1 MSTKL
6 AIRIQGLKGHV
17 AIRPCRRKSFARI
30 LLSVA
35 GVFIVVSH
43 WTSGAKAEAYNMATR
58 NIEPFSFIKDGQRT
72 GYSIELWKAIADD
85 LQLDYS
91 TLEVGTA
98 RQMVADVQAG
108 KADIGVGAL
117 SITSEREKQVD
128 FTQPFFESGL
138 QVLVRKEKPGAA
150 SALHAVAVN
159 LLTPEL
165 AYGIAITLLVMLGI
179 SHLVWRFE
187 HPVNE
192 EMWPRSYWQ
201 GIGES
206 FWWTISIF
214 LVGGADNKG
223 PIGAGGRIVATAWM
237 FASVIAVSLLTA
249 SLSAVL
255 TVNSLPGDINGPDD
269 LYGKEVGTIAG
280 SVAESWIRK
289 QVSPGG
295 QTVIAKSYP
304 GVQQSLQAL
313 RSGKVKAVVYDAPIL
328 EYYIHGSNGE
338 DLVLVGDVFER
349 SNYGFAVKTGS
360 PLRERINQA
369 MLRLN
374 EKGFSGALYTKWFG
388 E

>member
-1 MSTKL
+1 
-6 AIRIQGLKGHV
+6 
-17 AIRPCRRKSFARI
+17 
-30 LLSVA
+30 
-35 GVFIVVSH
+35 
-43 WTSGAKAEAYNMATR
+43 MATR

-72 GYSIELWKAIADD
+72 GYSIDLWKAIADD

-98 RQMVADVQAG
+98 RQMVADVEAG

-150 SALHAVAVN
+150 SALHAIAVN
-159 LLTPEL
+159 LLTPQL
-165 AYGIAITLLVMLGI
+165 AYGVAIALLVMLGI

-223 PIGAGGRIVATAWM
+223 PIGTGGRIVATVWM

-295 QTVIAKSYP
+295 QTIIAKSYP

-328 EYYIHGSNGE
+328 EYYIHGSNAE